1 VSEGR
6 LLKEGRERWVR
17 PLERIEGA
25 VVVESGLSGG
35 MVEREVERASSWMRE
50 MSTDGKAFVS

>member
-1 VSEGR
+1 
-6 LLKEGRERWVR
+6 LLKGGRERWVR